1 VDDKHLWGREF
12 RMVNEHEYCSKIL
25 ELTYPARSSVH
36 FHKEK
41 KETFIVLN
49 GVVTIQI
56 GSAMRDYR
64 AGEQVTIEPMTEHS
78 FMLSKKNGG
87 QKALILESSM
97 HHEDDDTYRVR
108 PSVAI

>member
-1 VDDKHLWGREF
+1 VDDNHLWGREL

-41 KETFIVLN
+41 KETFIVLE
-49 GVVTIQI
+49 GVVTIQV
-56 GSAMRDYR
+56 GSTMRDYG
-64 AGEQVTIEPMTEHS
+64 AGEQVTVLPMTEHS

-87 QKALILESSM
+87 RKALILESST
-97 HHEDDDTYRVR
+97 HHEDSDTYRVR
-108 PSVAI
+108 PSVTI